1 VFLYDNQLFEDPGRE
16 YSTQDVLN
24 FLAQTYPELG
34 NGTWTSRTL
43 PDGSEE
49 ITFVKITGEKGSQIN
64 LFDPPQRPLLP
75 GPVNQL
81 IRRVFLYDNQLFED
95 PGREYSTQDVLNF
108 LAQTYPE
115 LGNGTWTSR
124 MLPDGSEEITFVK
137 ITGEKGSQVSLFDL
151 PPERPLLPGPV
162 SRLTNRVFLY
172 DNQHFEDPGPEYSV
186 QDVLN
191 FLATTY
197 PELGNGTWTSR
208 SLPDGS
214 QEITFVK
221 VTGEKGSGNTV
232 TPRHLITALYHLN
245 PTEVKAITLL
255 DQIAS
260 LETGE
265 TPKLDAMRLLAMTP
279 AIESALQQAERI
291 SNDSQ
296 RIVRQCLDLTPIPH
310 PKVPLG
316 F

>member
-1 VFLYDNQLFEDPGRE
+1 MQSNFFDPAQPVNDDSKAYQTPDRPATRRVFLYDNQLFEDPGHE

-49 ITFVKITGEKGSQIN
+49 ITFVKVTGEKGSGATGGSDASQDSRVSM
-64 LFDPPQRPLLP
+64 FDLPPQRPLLP
-75 GPVNQL
+75 GPVSQPT
-81 IRRVFLYDNQLFED
+81 RRVFLYDNQ
-95 PGREYSTQDVLNF
+95 V
-108 LAQTYPE
+108 
-115 LGNGTWTSR
+115 
-124 MLPDGSEEITFVK
+124 
-137 ITGEKGSQVSLFDL
+137 
-151 PPERPLLPGPV
+151 
-162 SRLTNRVFLY
+162 
-172 DNQHFEDPGPEYSV
+172 FEDPGPEYSV

-208 SLPDGS
+208 TLPDDATGAVE
-214 QEITFVK
+214 EITFVK
-221 VTGEKGSGNTV
+221 VTGEKGSGVARNNGNTV
-232 TPRHLITALYHLN
+232 TPRHLIAALHRLH
-245 PTEVKAITLL
+245 PTEVEAITLL
-255 DQIAS
+255 DQITS

-265 TPKLDAMRLLAMTP
+265 TPKLDAMRLLAMAPT
-279 AIESALQQAERI
+279 IEAALQQAERI

>member
-1 VFLYDNQLFEDPGRE
+1 MQSNFFDPSQPANDGSKAYQTPDRPATRRVFLYDNQVFEDPGRE

-49 ITFVKITGEKGSQIN
+49 ITFVKVTGEKGSGATGGSEATKDSGAN
-64 LFDPPQRPLLP
+64 LFELPPQRPLLP
-75 GPVNQL
+75 GPVAQPT
-81 IRRVFLYDNQLFED
+81 RRVFLYDNQLFED
-95 PGREYSTQDVLNF
+95 PG
-108 LAQTYPE
+108 
-115 LGNGTWTSR
+115 
-124 MLPDGSEEITFVK
+124 
-137 ITGEKGSQVSLFDL
+137 
-151 PPERPLLPGPV
+151 
-162 SRLTNRVFLY
+162 
-172 DNQHFEDPGPEYSV
+172 PEYSA

-208 SLPDGS
+208 NLPDGGE
-214 QEITFVK
+214 EITFVK
-221 VTGEKGSGNTV
+221 VTGEKGSEAARSNGNAV
-232 TPRHLITALYHLN
+232 TPRHLIAALQRLH
-245 PTEVKAITLL
+245 PTEIEAITLL
-255 DQIAS
+255 DQITS
-260 LETGE
+260 LEAE
-265 TPKLDAMRLLAMTP
+265 EPSKLDAMRLLAMTP
-279 AIESALQQAERI
+279 AIETALQQAERI